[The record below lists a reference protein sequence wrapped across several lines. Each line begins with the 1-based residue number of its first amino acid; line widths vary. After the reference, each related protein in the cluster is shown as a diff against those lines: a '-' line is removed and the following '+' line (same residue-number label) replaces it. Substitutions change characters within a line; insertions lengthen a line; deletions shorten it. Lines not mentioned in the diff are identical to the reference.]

1 MFDKQLFKRDPREYA
16 LDLVDNG
23 LVRADTLLAA
33 ALKYMSHQDVRNML
47 DANELSPRFDS

>member
-33 ALKYMSHQDVRNML
+33 ALKYMSHEDVRNML

>member
-16 LDLVDNG
+16 MDLVDNG

-47 DANELSPRFDS
+47 DANELSPRFDA

>member
-1 MFDKQLFKRDPREYA
+1 MFDEKLFKRDPREYA

-47 DANELSPRFDS
+47 DANELSPRFDA